1 MTTTNSVQLRDVIED
16 DLAIFYEHQ
25 LDPDATRMAAFPPR
39 DRERF
44 MAHWAKIM
52 ADETVNQKTILFDGQ
67 VAGNIVSWQQDGE
80 QEVGYW
86 IGREFWGKGIATSA
100 LEAFLSHVTVRP
112 LYAHV
117 ASRNAASIRV
127 LEKCGFT
134 IVSQETEEFILR
146 LD

>member
-1 MTTTNSVQLRDVIED
+1 
-16 DLAIFYEHQ
+16 
-25 LDPDATRMAAFPPR
+25 MAAFPSR

-52 ADETVNQKTILFDGQ
+52 ADKTGTLKTILFDGQ
-67 VAGNIVSWQQDGE
+67 VAGNIVSWVQDGE

-86 IGREFWGKGIATSA
+86 IGREFWGKGIATKA
-100 LEAFLSHVTVRP
+100 LETLLSVVTVCP

-117 ASRNAASIRV
+117 VRHNAASIRV

-134 IVSQETEEFILR
+134 RVAEEGEEVILK
-146 LD
+146 LE